1 MLVAV
6 CPKCKFPIWFGTVTE
21 TDVKSRCQM
30 CELESDVDL
39 CDKLDQNEWREKV
52 LGDDKD
58 YAIARNAFYM
68 NFIAVADKMDL
79 PGFLAEW
86 RLLTQDDTDLKGGD
100 DVGRIM
106 REEFKCLAK
115 RVMERLNAR
124 MSDVS

>member
-1 MLVAV
+1 MLVAL
-6 CPKCKFPIWFGTVTE
+6 CPKCRFPVWFGKALE
-21 TDVKSRCQM
+21 TALKATCQM

-39 CDKLDQNEWREKV
+39 CDKIDQNEWREKV
-52 LGDDKD
+52 MGNDKD

-79 PGFLAEW
+79 PTFLAEW

-100 DVGRIM
+100 DVGRIL

-115 RVMERLNAR
+115 RILERLNER
-124 MSDVS
+124 MSSVS